1 MRRPS
6 FPTVISLT
14 ALFVAL
20 GGTSYAVVKL
30 PANSVGNRQLKANS
44 VSAGKIR
51 NGSVGVKDLAA
62 NARGQRGPRG
72 PQGPPGSS
80 GSGASTVEPWHPLAF
95 SPGWTNYGG
104 GWLEAAYRKDPLGKV
119 HLRGLVKKD
128 GVPASLD
135 VIGTL
140 PPGYRPPARTLFAVG
155 AGAATDIYGRVDVYP
170 NGDIVFVVGSTI
182 DADFTGLDTISF
194 WTD

>member
-6 FPTVISLT
+6 LPTVISSA
-14 ALFVAL
+14 ALFIAL
-20 GGTSYAVVKL
+20 GGTSYAVIRL
-30 PANSVGNRQLKANS
+30 PANSVGNRQLKADS
-44 VSAGKIR
+44 VSGSKIR
-51 NGSVGVKDLAA
+51 NHSVGVKDLAA
-62 NARGQRGPRG
+62 SARGRRGPRG
-72 PQGPPGSS
+72 LKGSPGTS

-95 SPGWTNYGG
+95 SAGWTNYGG

-128 GVPASLD
+128 GVPASLE

-140 PPGYRPPARTLFAVG
+140 PPGYRPPAKALFAVA

-170 NGDIVFVVGSTI
+170 NGDIVFVAGSTV